1 MRGTLGR
8 ANLGLFA
15 AITLAASGC
24 ISLRPYDPGPGKRV
38 AASVVQDS
46 YTSGAPV
53 NITIANLSEVML
65 FYPDGFC
72 KTRLQKKDR
81 GGWLTISDPAK
92 KCPEELGFLD
102 PGQAV
107 VHQFR
112 LPAGVT
118 NGIYRFAL
126 PMPVP
131 DETAPAEAEL
141 ITPAFKVEGPVIATT
156 SRSN

>member
-1 MRGTLGR
+1 MRATLGL
-8 ANLGLFA
+8 ANLGFIA
-15 AITLAASGC
+15 AVTLATSGC
-24 ISLRPYDPGPGKRV
+24 MSLRPYDPGPGKRV

-46 YTSGAPV
+46 YPSGAPV

-81 GGWLTISDPAK
+81 GGWLTITDPAK
-92 KCPEELGFLD
+92 KCPSELGFLD

-112 LPAGVT
+112 LPEGVT
-118 NGIYRFAL
+118 EGIYRFAI

-141 ITPAFKVEGPVIATT
+141 ITPVFRVESSVTATA
-156 SRSN
+156 SREK